1 MVSLGPHD
9 CLPHPGLWVI
19 KPWRNLFNWTWKKKI
34 MTVCD
39 WAGWAQSQKCPLCKS
54 WVQMWWRSLSTCVA
68 LPSTPSLSALSGVPA
83 EPGQILRAQGCPEH
97 SSVLSATPS
106 PHSLVDTHCRGTSA
120 ANSQWPT
127 RKCQDNL
134 WFHFCPSWFLSW
146 LGSWFQCCP
155 HVPWP
160 QRDRIQ
166 PHFFTLPLPVAWSI
180 TPQWPALWEA
190 PWKCRIWDC
199 EWLKTPNHTL
209 HTQSPLLEP
218 LTNLTRSLQKTH
230 KQIPAQVRTGGNKD
244 YNRKEKKSDK

>member
-1 MVSLGPHD
+1 
-9 CLPHPGLWVI
+9 
-19 KPWRNLFNWTWKKKI
+19 

-54 WVQMWWRSLSTCVA
+54 WVQMWWRSLSTCVT

-83 EPGQILRAQGCPEH
+83 EPGQLLRAQGCPEH

-106 PHSLVDTHCRGTSA
+106 PHSLMDTHCRGTSA

-155 HVPWP
+155 MAHDPRETEFSLTSLPYHCLLPDPSPHNGLLCGKLLENAEFGIVSDWKP
-160 QRDRIQ
+160 QIT
-166 PHFFTLPLPVAWSI
+166 HYTL
-180 TPQWPALWEA
+180 
-190 PWKCRIWDC
+190 
-199 EWLKTPNHTL
+199 
-209 HTQSPLLEP
+209 QSPLLEP
-218 LTNLTRSLQKTH
+218 LTNLTRSLQKDPQADSSTSQDWG
-230 KQIPAQVRTGGNKD
+230 KQRLQQEG
-244 YNRKEKKSDK
+244 EKSDK